1 MYYYISKN
9 YKAIYGASGKAKTD
23 FEYALQSIGFKNL
36 GFKQSSIPNSAIGAI
51 KNFFGISWALIR
63 LPYKSVLCTQY
74 PINKYRG
81 YILFVASLKD
91 CKIITLVH
99 DVGFL
104 RKRTK
109 HKEKELARICNSDA
123 VIVHNPI
130 MKQWFLGQGV
140 SIPVIVLGIFD
151 YVAEKLPNQNLAI
164 DKKTSFDL
172 VYAGGYGGNKNSYV
186 YDVDHL
192 ETKHFNLK
200 LYGTGFEPEKR
211 KVDESESSVLYAGV
225 FPSNEIAY
233 RIEGDFGLV
242 WDGESVKTCSGQY
255 GEYLKFNNPHKTSL
269 YLLCGLPVVIWK
281 EAALASFIT
290 KNNLGIAV
298 SSLEEL
304 DEAFGKLSFDDIKA
318 MKKAVMKFQQK
329 VMTGSFYKAA
339 VRNALNEIRVN
350 TL

>member
-1 MYYYISKN
+1 M
-9 YKAIYGASGKAKTD
+9 
-23 FEYALQSIGFKNL
+23 

-51 KNFFGISWALIR
+51 KNFFGITWALLR
-63 LPYKSVLCTQY
+63 LPFKSVLCTQY

-81 YILFVASLKD
+81 YILFVARLKR

-109 HKEKELARICNSDA
+109 HKDKELARICNSDA

-130 MKQWFLGQGV
+130 MKRWFLEQGV
-140 SIPVIVLGIFD
+140 NIPVIVLGIFD
-151 YVAEKLPNQNLAI
+151 YVAEKLPDQNS
-164 DKKTSFDL
+164 DVEKKSNFEL
-172 VYAGGYGGNKNSYV
+172 VYAGGYGNNKNSYV
-186 YDVDHL
+186 YDVDLL
-192 ETKHFNLK
+192 ETKHFDLK

-211 KVDESESSVLYAGV
+211 KVEEAESSVLYAGV

-233 RIEGDFGLV
+233 KIEGDFGLV
-242 WDGESVKTCSGQY
+242 WDGESVNTCSGQY

-269 YLLCGLPVVIWK
+269 YLLCGLPIVIWK

-290 KNNLGIAV
+290 DNNLGIAV

-304 DEAFGKLSFDDIKA
+304 DEAFGKLSFEDLRS
-318 MKKAVMKFQQK
+318 MKENVKEFQKK

-339 VRNALNEIRVN
+339 VKNALDEIDAN
-350 TL
+350 T

>member
-23 FEYALQSIGFKNL
+23 FEYALEKMGFKNL
-36 GFKQSSIPNSAIGAI
+36 GFKQSSIPNSAVGAI
-51 KNFFGISWALIR
+51 KNFFGITWALLR
-63 LPYKSVLCTQY
+63 LPFRSVLCTQY

-81 YILFVASLKD
+81 YILFVARLKR

-109 HKEKELARICNSDA
+109 NKERELARICNSDA
-123 VIVHNPI
+123 VIVHNPR
-130 MKQWFLGQGV
+130 MKQWFLDQGIK
-140 SIPVIVLGIFD
+140 IPIIVLGIFD
-151 YVAEKLPNQNLAI
+151 YVADKLPEQNAAI
-164 DKKTSFDL
+164 EEKSTFDL

-186 YDVDHL
+186 YDIDDIK
-192 ETKHFNLK
+192 TSRFNLK

-211 KVDESESSVLYAGV
+211 KVSEAKSSVLYAGV

-233 RIEGDFGLV
+233 KIQGDFGLV
-242 WDGESVKTCSGQY
+242 WDGESIDTCSGQY

-269 YLLCGLPVVIWK
+269 YLLCGLPVVIWE

-290 KNNLGIAV
+290 ENNLGIAV
-298 SSLEEL
+298 SSLAKL
-304 DEAFGKLSFDDIKA
+304 DDAFERLSSEDVKA
-318 MKKAVMKFQQK
+318 MKKNVLVFQQK
-329 VMTGSFYKAA
+329 VMSGLFYRTSVK
-339 VRNALNEIRVN
+339 RALEEIEA
-350 TL
+350 